1 MSLSLA
7 VSLFTILVSAVSVAM
22 VVRLRRIYRRRLQEL
37 EAALAAHE
45 LSETLRR
52 GIATALAARAGAD
65 LVEPIRVEDIK
76 YGDKVC
82 WRQTDG
88 SNHQHYVA
96 GYDGDPG
103 PSADGIHARKIIPK
117 GL

>member
-1 MSLSLA
+1 MSLGLA
-7 VSLFTILVSAVSVAM
+7 ISFLTIVVSATAVVSI
-22 VVRLRRIYRRRLQEL
+22 RRVYRRRLLEL
-37 EAALAAHE
+37 EAKLAAHA
-45 LSETLRR
+45 LSETLRS
-52 GIATALAARAGAD
+52 GLAAALAARAGAD

-103 PSADGIHARKIIPK
+103 PSTDGIHARKIIPK

>member
-1 MSLSLA
+1 MSLGLA
-7 VSLFTILVSAVSVAM
+7 ISFLAIVVSATAVVSI
-22 VVRLRRIYRRRLQEL
+22 RRVYRRRLLEL
-37 EAALAAHE
+37 EAKLAAHE

-65 LVEPIRVEDIK
+65 LVEPIRVDDIK

>member
-1 MSLSLA
+1 MKDPIVLS
-7 VSLFTILVSAVSVAM
+7 VLV
-22 VVRLRRIYRRRLQEL
+22 VVMFMAFLIADLKRRDHKRKEKELQNK
-37 EAALAAHE
+37 LAAHQLAEE
-45 LSETLRR
+45 LRK
-52 GIATALAARAGAD
+52 GFAAQLAAQAGAD

-103 PSADGIHARKIIPK
+103 PSTDGIHARKIIPK

>member
-1 MSLSLA
+1 MNDN
-7 VSLFTILVSAVSVAM
+7 VILPTLIVVIFVAFLISDLM
-22 VVRLRRIYRRRLQEL
+22 RRDLKRKTKKL
-37 EAALAAHE
+37 ENKLAAHQAAE
-45 LSETLRR
+45 ELRR
-52 GIATALAARAGAD
+52 GIMAGLAAQAGAD

-103 PSADGIHARKIIPK
+103 PSTDGIHARKIAPK